1 MSKGKL
7 KVGTER
13 ERHAQWA
20 HHVCVVLIAY
30 FLLAFADLKKMQTNR
45 TYSARYENRFV
56 YIVAINFIIQCA
68 DPKYEIF

>member
-1 MSKGKL
+1 MNKGKL

-20 HHVCVVLIAY
+20 HHVCVALIAY

-45 TYSARYENRFV
+45 TYSARYENCFCVNCSYKLYHNSMYRSK
-56 YIVAINFIIQCA
+56 I
-68 DPKYEIF
+68 